1 MMMFNP
7 KRHTS
12 AAVTTWK
19 ERWKDIWS
27 QNTTDYLLRR
37 LPWICWTEINE
48 ILAEQVREQL
58 HKKSEISILF
68 FLCFFVHHLPSS
80 LRAQVDNAKSAVWF
94 PTNVTLRFWNF
105 SVSKL
110 FHFFMVSVSALKFF
124 DIAKMVSV
132 SVSKNIGIE
141 KSIRFWDL
149 SHTGFHFL
157 TWCAAYVR
165 TSAREA
171 S

>member
-1 MMMFNP
+1 MFNP

-80 LRAQVDNAKSAVWF
+80 LRAQVDNAKCCLVSNKCDTSVLKLPGFDTF
-94 PTNVTLRFWNF
+94 P
-105 SVSKL
+105 
-110 FHFFMVSVSALKFF
+110 FFMVSVSVLKFF

-149 SHTGFHFL
+149 SHTGFQFL